1 MITSEA
7 FAGSRSTRAAGAS
20 GLSADWN
27 IIGKASSRMTRP
39 FSSVTR
45 TWTAWPKLD

>member
-7 FAGSRSTRAAGAS
+7 FAGSRSTRAGAS

-27 IIGKASSRMTRP
+27 IIGKASSRMTMP

-45 TWTAWPKLD
+45 TWTAWPKLDW